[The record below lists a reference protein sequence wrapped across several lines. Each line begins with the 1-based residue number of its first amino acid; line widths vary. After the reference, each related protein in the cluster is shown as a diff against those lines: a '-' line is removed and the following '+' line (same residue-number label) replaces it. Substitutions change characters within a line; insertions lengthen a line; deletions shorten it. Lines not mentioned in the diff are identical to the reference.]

1 MYFCDMKQ
9 FFLVVLMLA
18 MHVMASSQISTIDC
32 RLASSYINQNMK
44 EWGGF
49 VDELTVEIDKNH
61 SLALQFERAVVRHM
75 YLAYLLF
82 NDKNSKQID
91 VQLEGLK
98 KDIEALEKTEQY
110 KKQVLALKSPYLAY
124 SALNNPVTAL
134 YRLPMSFSAA
144 KTAISENPKSEYS
157 WAEYGNLQYCY
168 ALFIGGNFSDAVSS
182 FKKAIAI
189 IEGKGENKACNWY
202 YINSLLFLAKCYE
215 DGKNYADANR
225 VYDRLLQLRPDYEA
239 VKRWKHK

>member
-1 MYFCDMKQ
+1 MKQ
-9 FFLVVLMLA
+9 VLSIILVLGLHFNA
-18 MHVMASSQISTIDC
+18 MAQISTIDC
-32 RLASSYINQNMK
+32 RLADSYINQNMK
-44 EWGGF
+44 EWGNF
-49 VDELTVEIDKNH
+49 VDELSGEYDKAH
-61 SLALQFERAVVRHM
+61 SPSIQFKRAIVRHM

-144 KTAISENPKSEYS
+144 KTAVSENPNSEYA

-168 ALFIGGNFSDAVSS
+168 ALFVGGKFSDAVSS

-215 DGKNYADANR
+215 DGKKYNDANH
-225 VYDRLLQLRPDYEA
+225 VYDLLLQLRPDYEA